1 MEKGRVW
8 KSIKPTFDLHTCTHM
23 HAYAL
28 AHAHS
33 HTNGCTHK
41 CVHKQVH
48 AHITCVLMYTH
59 EYMRVYEQTTV
70 VNSSELIP
78 ACCLFV

>member
-33 HTNGCTHK
+33 HTNTCVYTNRYTHISHVCSCTHMN
-41 CVHKQVH
+41 
-48 AHITCVLMYTH
+48 TCVCMNRPLL
-59 EYMRVYEQTTV
+59 
-70 VNSSELIP
+70 LIH
-78 ACCLFV
+78 LN